1 VIPNQEMQSL
11 PAYHI
16 GSYKT
21 SFILCST
28 QEGHISSANVT
39 EQEGRGADEDISFFH
54 ELVKIVTKRHNKV
67 RTVYTSKS
75 SSFFI
80 QNMNRKR
87 IQVLT

>member
-1 VIPNQEMQSL
+1 MQSL

-28 QEGHISSANVT
+28 QEGHISSADVA

-54 ELVKIVTKRHNKV
+54 ELVKTVTKDTIRLEQSTARKV
-67 RTVYTSKS
+67 YHFPSR
-75 SSFFI
+75 
-80 QNMNRKR
+80 R
-87 IQVLT
+87 